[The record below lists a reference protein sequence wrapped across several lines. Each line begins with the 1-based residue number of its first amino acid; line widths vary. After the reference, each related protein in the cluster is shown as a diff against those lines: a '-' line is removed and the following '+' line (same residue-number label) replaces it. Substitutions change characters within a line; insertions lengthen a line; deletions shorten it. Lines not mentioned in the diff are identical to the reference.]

1 MKKRLLLGTVI
12 CSLLVVLFSCSHE
25 IGVGPGTKETVVEAK
40 GSISG
45 TVRYS
50 NAEKDQNGGIMI
62 TLDKTD
68 GLNTIAVSKS
78 VASRSI
84 IDSARTV
91 VSSSYTSQDGTYSF
105 SNLEPG
111 TYTVYASSASSKEK
125 AVYTN
130 AVVKPDEN
138 TVVNPPFAALKLPVL
153 KFSF

>member
-12 CSLLVVLFSCSHE
+12 CALLVVLFSCSHE

-68 GLNTIAVSKS
+68 GLNTIAVTKS
-78 VASRSI
+78 AVSRSI
-84 IDSARTV
+84 VDSARTQLYHQV
-91 VSSSYTSQDGTYSF
+91 ILHKMALIHSVTLNQEHT
-105 SNLEPG
+105 
-111 TYTVYASSASSKEK
+111 
-125 AVYTN
+125 
-130 AVVKPDEN
+130 
-138 TVVNPPFAALKLPVL
+138 PFTLLVPLQRKRQLKQMQL
-153 KFSF
+153 